1 MENFSKRSLWSIMDG
16 EQQAIQQIPPRLSM
30 KLNQSYLYDQSQ
42 NFSPRRHSS
51 ASTMQL
57 SPPASP
63 ESPWTLSPL
72 LHPSPSPTL
81 VYHCVASLH
90 RRQGTVYSI
99 AVSRGI
105 IFTGSESSR
114 VRIWRQPEC
123 IERGC
128 LRTSSGEIRAIL
140 AYGNMLFTTHK
151 DYKIR
156 IWRMSLTDHSQPIKM
171 TTLPRNG
178 SFLLFRRASSSQQRH
193 KDYIT
198 CIAYY
203 HAEGIL
209 YTGSWDK
216 TIKAWSV
223 LGKKCIDSF
232 VAHEDNINSVAVNQE
247 DGCLFTSSSDGSV
260 KVWRK
265 VFGENSHNHT
275 TTLTCQNSPVNTLAL
290 SSSPSSFHL
299 YSGSSDG
306 SINFWE
312 KERVTGR
319 YIHGGYLH
327 GHRFSVLCLVAV
339 ERLVFS
345 GSEDTTIRVW
355 RRDEETS
362 FHECLAVLKGHRGP
376 VRTLAACLEME
387 KVAMGVLVYS
397 ASLDRTLKVWRVKV
411 FPGEQKNAANA
422 EESATTTNG
431 NDHRMSASFRECEVS
446 PVLSPAWVEKKLQ
459 DNHLRWSENEI
470 N

>member
-1 MENFSKRSLWSIMDG
+1 MDG
-16 EQQAIQQIPPRLSM
+16 EQQQIPPRLSM
-30 KLNQSYLYDQSQ
+30 KLNQSFLYDQNQ

-51 ASTMQL
+51 ASTMQV
-57 SPPASP
+57 SAPTSP
-63 ESPWTLSPL
+63 ESQWTLSPL
-72 LHPSPSPTL
+72 VHPSPSPTL
-81 VYHCVASLH
+81 LYHCVASLH

-114 VRIWRQPEC
+114 IRIWRQPEC

-128 LRTSSGEIRAIL
+128 LRTSSGDIRAIL

-156 IWRMSLTDHSQPIKM
+156 VWRMSGADNLQPIKI
-171 TTLPRNG
+171 TTLPRNS
-178 SFLLFRRASSSQQRH
+178 SFLPFRRTSSQQGH
-193 KDYIT
+193 KDYIS

-203 HAEGIL
+203 HSEGIL

-216 TIKAWSV
+216 TVKAWNVSD
-223 LGKKCIDSF
+223 KKCIDSF
-232 VAHEDNINSVAVNQE
+232 VAHEDNINSILVNQE
-247 DGCLFTSSSDGSV
+247 DGCLFTSSSDGCV
-260 KVWRK
+260 KIWRK
-265 VFGENSHNHT
+265 SFGENSHNLK
-275 TTLTCQNSPVNTLAL
+275 TTLNIQNSPVNTLAL
-290 SSSPSSFHL
+290 SSSPNSFYL

-312 KERVTGR
+312 KDRVSGR
-319 YIHGGYLH
+319 YIHGGYLP
-327 GHRFSVLCLVAV
+327 GHRFSVLCLVAIDK
-339 ERLVFS
+339 LVFS
-345 GSEDTTIRVW
+345 GSEDTTISVW

-387 KVAMGVLVYS
+387 KVAMGFLVYS

-411 FPGEQKNAANA
+411 FPGEQTNATNA
-422 EESATTTNG
+422 EESATTTTICY
-431 NDHRMSASFRECEVS
+431 DRKMPSSTRECEMS

-459 DNHLRWSENEI
+459 DKHFALERK
-470 N
+470 